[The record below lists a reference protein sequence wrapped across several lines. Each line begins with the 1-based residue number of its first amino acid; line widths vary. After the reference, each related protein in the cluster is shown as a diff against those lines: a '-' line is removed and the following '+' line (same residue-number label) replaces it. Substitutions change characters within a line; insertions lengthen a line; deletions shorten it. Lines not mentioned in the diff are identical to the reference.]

1 MTDARYAT
9 FSVRVHFEIA
19 HDFEIPLDALELA
32 VLSPDLFSKLKERL
46 GNIEE
51 VTQKQHDLDGGVL
64 RRVWAYQA
72 SVRVPVPVFA
82 KKVVT
87 REMLSWDES
96 STYDIKQHAAA
107 WSVRPN
113 VKPEWQKYFQA
124 EGKYRLLSTERGK
137 TRRTIEGE
145 LFLRVPIVQKMA
157 ERAILGEVRR
167 MFDAEAETLKEMAT
181 LA

>member
-1 MTDARYAT
+1 M
-9 FSVRVHFEIA
+9 HFEIV

-32 VLSPDLFSKLKERL
+32 VLSPDLFTKLKTRL
-46 GNIEE
+46 TNMED
-51 VTQKQHDLDGGVL
+51 VTQKQHDVVGGVMH
-64 RRVWAYQA
+64 RVWAFQA
-72 SVRVPVPVFA
+72 SVKVPVPVFA

-87 REMLSWDES
+87 RDMLSWDES
-96 STYDIKQHAAA
+96 STYDLKQHAAA

-124 EGKYRLLSTERGK
+124 EGKYRLVSTERGK
-137 TRRTIEGE
+137 TRRSVEGE

>member
-1 MTDARYAT
+1 M
-9 FSVRVHFEIA
+9 HFEIV

-32 VLSPDLFSKLKERL
+32 VLSPDLFSKLKSRL
-46 GNIEE
+46 TNMED
-51 VTQKQHDLDGGVL
+51 VRQKEHDVHGGVM

-72 SVRVPVPVFA
+72 SVKVPVPVFA

-96 STYDIKQHAAA
+96 STYDIKKHAAA
-107 WSVRPN
+107 WSVKPN

-124 EGKYRLLSTERGK
+124 EGKYRLVATERGK
-137 TRRTIEGE
+137 TRRSVEGE
-145 LFLRVPIVQKMA
+145 LFLRVPVVQKMA

-181 LA
+181 LV